1 MYLSELE
8 EIIAYIVCIA
18 IVIGFGI
25 TTYME
30 IKNTIHEEKL
40 KYKERKDNEKKIKT
54 LINYFNTKKKLID
67 TIVKLNR
74 SIKKDKTKN

>member
-30 IKNTIHEEKL
+30 IKNTIHEEKQ
-40 KYKERKDNEKKIKT
+40 KHQEQKENEKKIKT
-54 LINYFNTKKKLID
+54 LINYFNAKKKLVD
-67 TIVKLNR
+67 TVVKLNR
-74 SIKKDKTKN
+74 SFKKDKN

>member
-1 MYLSELE
+1 MYLSEFE
-8 EIIAYIVCIA
+8 EIIAYVVCIA

-30 IKNTIHEEKL
+30 IKNTILEEKL
-40 KYKERKDNEKKIKT
+40 KHKEHKDNEKKIKT

-74 SIKKDKTKN
+74 SIKKDKNKN

>member
-8 EIIAYIVCIA
+8 EIIAYVVCIA

-40 KYKERKDNEKKIKT
+40 KHKEQKDNEKKIKT

>member
-1 MYLSELE
+1 MYLSEVE
-8 EIIAYIVCIA
+8 EIIAYVVCIA

-40 KYKERKDNEKKIKT
+40 KHKEQKDNEKKIKT

-67 TIVKLNR
+67 TVVKLNQ

>member
-30 IKNTIHEEKL
+30 IKNTIYEEKL
-40 KYKERKDNEKKIKT
+40 KHKEQKDNEKKIKT

>member
-8 EIIAYIVCIA
+8 EIIAYVVCIA

-30 IKNTIHEEKL
+30 IKNTIHEEKQ
-40 KYKERKDNEKKIKT
+40 KHQEQKENEKKIKT
-54 LINYFNTKKKLID
+54 LTSYFNAKKKLID
-67 TIVKLNR
+67 TVVKLNR
-74 SIKKDKTKN
+74 SFKKD

>member
-40 KYKERKDNEKKIKT
+40 KHKEQKDNEKKIKT

>member
-8 EIIAYIVCIA
+8 EIIAYMVCIA

-40 KYKERKDNEKKIKT
+40 KHKEQKDNEKKIKT
-54 LINYFNTKKKLID
+54 LINYFNAKKKLID
-67 TIVKLNR
+67 TVVKLDR

>member
-1 MYLSELE
+1 MYLSEVE

-25 TTYME
+25 TTYIE

-40 KYKERKDNEKKIKT
+40 KHQEQKENEKKIKT

-67 TIVKLNR
+67 SVVKLNR